1 MTDLEAA
8 IGTFGGTLL
17 ADGDAGYDEARQ
29 VFNGMID
36 RRPAL
41 IARCTSADD
50 VVQAL
55 GAARAAG
62 LEVSIYGG
70 GHGVTG
76 AAVVDGGLCID
87 MRGMHAVSVDP
98 VAKTARVEAGCTWGE
113 VDAATQEHALAVTG
127 GRVSDT
133 GVAGL
138 ALGSGSG
145 WLERKFGFVCD
156 NLLAVEL
163 VTADGRQVT
172 TSATEHPELFWG
184 LRGGGGNF
192 GIVTAFHLQLHD
204 LGPIVLGGM
213 LLYPSESAGALVP
226 FFRDFMDSAPDEV
239 GAALAFIC
247 APPEEFVPEPV
258 RGQPVVGVVVMYAG
272 PVEEGE
278 AVIRPLREFGP
289 PAIDLVGPMPYVAVQ
304 QLLDPPNQKGM
315 RNYWT
320 ADFYDAMPDDAVA
333 TLVAK
338 ASQPVSPLSQIL
350 FVPGGGAIARVDEEA
365 TAFGQ
370 RRAPWNV
377 HFLSM
382 WPDPADDEKN
392 ITYTRDLAASMKPWA
407 SGARVPELHRRRG
420 SEPDRGG
427 LRSRQVQA
435 APGPQG
441 RVGPDERVSP
451 QPEHPAD
458 ERVRSPD
465 ASRAPHEGAPSNAGR
480 SPASLTATGL
490 DALGYAARCNEV

>member
-1 MTDLEAA
+1 MNDLKSSFDAL
-8 IGTFGGTLL
+8 GGTLL
-17 ADGDAGYDEARQ
+17 ADGDAGYDEARV

-36 RRPAL
+36 RRPAV
-41 IARCTSADD
+41 IARCT
-50 VVQAL
+50 
-55 GAARAAG
+55 GAADVSTALAVARDHG

-76 AAVVDGGLCID
+76 AAVVDGGICID
-87 MRGMHAVSVDP
+87 MRGMKGITVDP
-98 VAKTARVEAGCTWGE
+98 ATKTARVEAGCNWGE

-156 NLLAVEL
+156 NLLAAEV
-163 VTADGRQVT
+163 VTADGRHVT
-172 TSATEHPELFWG
+172 ASAQENAELFWG

-192 GIVTAFHLQLHD
+192 GIVAAFHRQLHD

-213 LLYPSESAGALVP
+213 LMYASAAAPELVP
-226 FFRDFMDSAPDEV
+226 FFRDFMDNAPDEV
-239 GAALAFIC
+239 GGALAFIC

-258 RGQPVVGVVVMYAG
+258 RGQPVIGVVLLYAG

-278 AVIRPLREFGP
+278 EAIRPLREFGP

-304 QLLDPPNQKGM
+304 QLLDAPNPKGM

-333 TLVAK
+333 TLIAK
-338 ASQPVSPLSQIL
+338 ASHPVSPLSQIL

-370 RRAPWNV
+370 RRAPWNI

-392 ITYTRDLAASMKPWA
+392 IAYTRDLAQSMKPWA
-407 SGARVPELHRRRG
+407 SGRVYLNFIGDEG
-420 SEPDRGG
+420 Q
-427 LRSRQVQA
+427 SRIEA
-435 APGPQG
+435 AF
-441 RVGPDERVSP
+441 GPDKFKRLQVLK
-451 QPEHPAD
+451 D
-458 ERVRSPD
+458 EWDPTNVFCHNQNIPPTS
-465 ASRAPHEGAPSNAGR
+465 A
-480 SPASLTATGL
+480 
-490 DALGYAARCNEV
+490 

>member
-1 MTDLEAA
+1 MTDPKGAFGA
-8 IGTFGGTLL
+8 FGGTLL
-17 ADGDAGYDEARQ
+17 VDGDAGYDEARA

-36 RRPAL
+36 RRPAV
-41 IARCTSADD
+41 IARCTSAGD
-50 VVQAL
+50 VATAL
-55 GAARAAG
+55 GVALEQG

-76 AAVVDGGLCID
+76 AAVVDGGVCID
-87 MRGMHAVSVDP
+87 TRGMKGITVDTA
-98 VAKTARVEAGCTWGE
+98 AKTARVEAGCNWGE

-156 NLLAVEL
+156 NLLAAEV
-163 VTADGRQVT
+163 VTADGRHVT
-172 TSATEHPELFWG
+172 ASAQENAELFWG

-213 LLYPSESAGALVP
+213 LMYPSAAAPELVP
-226 FFRDFMDSAPDEV
+226 FFRDFMDHAPDEV
-239 GAALAFIC
+239 GGALAFIC

-258 RGQPVVGVVVMYAG
+258 RGQPVIGVVLLYAG

-278 AVIRPLREFGP
+278 EAIRRLREFGP

-304 QLLDPPNQKGM
+304 QLLDPPNPKGM

-333 TLVAK
+333 TLIAK
-338 ASQPVSPLSQIL
+338 ASHPVSPLSQIL

-370 RRAPWNV
+370 RRAPWNI

-392 ITYTRDLAASMKPWA
+392 IAYTRDLAQSMKPWA
-407 SGARVPELHRRRG
+407 SGRVYLNFIGDEG
-420 SEPDRGG
+420 Q
-427 LRSRQVQA
+427 SRIEA
-435 APGPQG
+435 AF
-441 RVGPDERVSP
+441 GPDKFKRLQVLK
-451 QPEHPAD
+451 D
-458 ERVRSPD
+458 EWDPTNVFCHNQNIPPTS
-465 ASRAPHEGAPSNAGR
+465 A
-480 SPASLTATGL
+480 
-490 DALGYAARCNEV
+490 